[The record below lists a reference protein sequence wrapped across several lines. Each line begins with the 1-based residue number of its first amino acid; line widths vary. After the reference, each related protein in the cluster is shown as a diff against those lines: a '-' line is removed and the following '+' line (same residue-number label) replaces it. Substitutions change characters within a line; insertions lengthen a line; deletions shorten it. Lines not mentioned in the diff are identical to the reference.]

1 MREHRRGIPL
11 TRACH
16 EFLCAAD
23 LPIAATNGMRRAIGV
38 VHQVLDASGSG
49 AAGLQALHCGAARV
63 TVLCDP
69 DAPIARVGSQQGDV
83 ADRLA
88 FADEATLAAQG
99 ARFDLV
105 LGPVKIGANG
115 VDLHYGRR
123 LESLLE
129 RFGTSRASVLPNTVR
144 YSAQLVEWRDAVR
157 LDADVAARARELGER
172 YAVDF
177 GPALE
182 RMAAVAPA
190 RERVRAECLR
200 PLHASVAFLSCQPQ
214 SRGPRPDSA
223 AVPPQAP
230 ASLTL
235 RAEQPGRADAV
246 VWTQE
251 LIHDGIV
258 IGRARA
264 VGWLPRRMEL
274 APGEA
279 IEVALDDIGAA
290 MPLDDGGAAAWFAA
304 PLQGDAQEAVVPLVF
319 WLTGISGAGKT
330 TIATRFEQQARA
342 RRWPATVL
350 DGDAL
355 RGGLNADLGFS
366 DADRAENVRRI
377 AEVAALMAD
386 TGRVVIVSCIS
397 PKQAFRDA
405 ARAIIGEERFV
416 EVFVDAPPSV
426 AEARDPKGLYRRARA
441 GLIASFTAIDSGYE
455 IPRAPRIHIDTTAMD
470 VESAARCLSRHY
482 EGLFQPASR
491 TGDTE
496 VAAA

>member
-1 MREHRRGIPL
+1 
-11 TRACH
+11 
-16 EFLCAAD
+16 
-23 LPIAATNGMRRAIGV
+23 MRRVIGAA
-38 VHQVLDASGSG
+38 HRVLDASGSG
-49 AAGLQALHCGAARV
+49 AAGLQALRDGAARV
-63 TVLCDP
+63 TVLCDRG
-69 DAPIARVGSQQGDV
+69 APVTRIGSQHDDF

-88 FADEATLAAQG
+88 FADEATLAAQA
-99 ARFDLV
+99 ARFDLL

-129 RFGTSRASVLPNTVR
+129 RFGASRASVLPNTVC
-144 YSAQLVEWRDAVR
+144 YSAQLVEWRDANR
-157 LDADVAARARELGER
+157 LDADLEARAQELGAR
-172 YAVDF
+172 YSVDF
-177 GPALE
+177 EPALE
-182 RMAAVAPA
+182 RIAAAPPG
-190 RERVRAECLR
+190 RERLNAECLR
-200 PLHASVAFLSCQPQ
+200 PLHSPMSFLTCQPCQ
-214 SRGPRPDSA
+214 PRARQPDGVA
-223 AVPPQAP
+223 AVPQAR

-235 RAEQPGRADAV
+235 RAEQPGCADAV

-258 IGRARA
+258 VGRARA
-264 VGWLPRRMEL
+264 IGWLPQRVEL
-274 APGEA
+274 LPGEA
-279 IEVALDDIGAA
+279 LDVVLDDIGEAVPLVDGEAA
-290 MPLDDGGAAAWFAA
+290 SWFAA
-304 PLQGDAQEAVVPLVF
+304 PLRADAHGTIVPLVF

-330 TIATRFEQQARA
+330 TIATRFEQHARA
-342 RRWPATVL
+342 RRWPSTIL

-355 RGGLNADLGFS
+355 RSGLNADLGFS

-405 ARAIIGEERFV
+405 ARAIIGAERFV

-455 IPRAPRIHIDTTAMD
+455 IPRAPRIHIDTTEMD
-470 VESAARCLSRHY
+470 VEAAALCLSRHY
-482 EGLFQPASR
+482 EGLFRPASR
-491 TGDTE
+491 TGDAE